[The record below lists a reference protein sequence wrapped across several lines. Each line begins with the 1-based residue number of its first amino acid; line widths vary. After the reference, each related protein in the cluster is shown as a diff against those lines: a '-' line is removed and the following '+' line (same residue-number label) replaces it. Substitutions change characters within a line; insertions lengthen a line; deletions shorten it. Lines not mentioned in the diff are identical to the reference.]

1 MLYVRAVGRKA
12 RFSGSGRARVTSQ
25 AKEAPRRSPSCT
37 ARGGLGAKGAGSNRL
52 HVACP
57 W

>member
-1 MLYVRAVGRKA
+1 MLYVRAVGKKA